1 MEERNEDLLL
11 LKSLAIVGTGHELY
25 SKIEGAYKN
34 VAARD
39 RAYQVIK
46 PKTVDVYWLNRSASL
61 EDYTRPTEDSD
72 TRLTQE
78 EFTFLKEEIQ
88 K

>member
-46 PKTVDVYWLNRSASL
+46 TKSVDVYWLKRSASL
-61 EDYTRPTEDSD
+61 EDYNRIIEDPENK
-72 TRLTQE
+72 LTQE